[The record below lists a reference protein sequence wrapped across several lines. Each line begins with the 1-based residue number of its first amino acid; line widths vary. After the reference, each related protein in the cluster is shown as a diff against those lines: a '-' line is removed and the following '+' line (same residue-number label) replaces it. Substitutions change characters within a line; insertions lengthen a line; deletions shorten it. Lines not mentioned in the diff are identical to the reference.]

1 MGFFKV
7 TVGVM
12 GSSKSA
18 RAIAEVQNLKVRN
31 LRTLVLKPELDTRD
45 GGYICSRLIKDKVK
59 ADILLKPD
67 ESLAVNEIISNNYDY
82 IVVDEFHM
90 LSTEQVKEL
99 YKISAI
105 SQTNISMYGLRMS
118 WKGEPFESAA
128 LALGYADEIEMIRMV
143 DKDQNPLSHHIK
155 YTNGVPSPLSQ
166 DMDTIVVGDL
176 DKTSYSTVSKGD
188 FFKIYQMLGQV
199 EE

>member
-18 RAIAEVQNLKVRN
+18 RAIAEVQNLKLRN
-31 LRTLVLKPELDTRD
+31 LSVLVLKPEVDTRD
-45 GGYICSRLIKDKVK
+45 GGFIVSRLIKDKVK
-59 ADILLKPD
+59 ADLLIKPD
-67 ESLAVNEIISNNYDY
+67 EVIRVNEIISGNYDY

-90 LSTEQVKEL
+90 LSNEQVKEL

-118 WKGEPFESAA
+118 WKGVPFESAA
-128 LALGYADEIEMIRMV
+128 LALGYADEIEMIKMV
-143 DKDQNPLSHHIK
+143 DKDQNLLSHHIR
-155 YTNGVPSPLSQ
+155 YTNGVPSPLEE
-166 DMDTIVVGDL
+166 DLETIVIGDL
-176 DKTSYSTVSKGD
+176 DETSYSTVSKHD
-188 FFKIYQMLGQV
+188 FFEIYHMLGQA
-199 EE
+199 E

>member
-45 GGYICSRLIKDKVK
+45 GGYICSRLIKDQVR

-67 ESLAVNEIISNNYDY
+67 ESLAVNEIISKNYDY

-118 WKGEPFESAA
+118 WKGEPFASAA

-166 DMDTIVVGDL
+166 DMETIVVGDL
-176 DKTSYSTVSKGD
+176 DKTSYSTVSKSD